1 MDFSDCENDLDI
13 CPTCGQYYELDFS
26 HHRDDGC
33 PVYVVSCRCTRKP
46 RPGFFGTLKDVFGA
60 KK

>member
-13 CPTCGQYYELDFS
+13 CPKCGEKYELDFS

-33 PVYVVSCRCTRKP
+33 PVYVASCPCVRESG
-46 RPGFFGTLKDVFGA
+46 PGFFVTLREVFGV
-60 KK
+60 KR